1 MMKKLVVVALLGAIG
16 AAGTARAEFVNAPQL
31 ADWLAEARKAGGSF
45 KDRTLALGYVSGV
58 HDAFERTEICTP
70 DGTSAKSLLSTVED
84 WMRAHP
90 DEWGRNGA
98 DTVRRALAARW
109 PCAEPAR

>member
-1 MMKKLVVVALLGAIG
+1 MKRTLVIALLGGLCSASPVH
-16 AAGTARAEFVNAPQL
+16 AEFVSAPRL

-45 KDRTLALGYVSGV
+45 KDRTLTLGYVSGV

-70 DGTSAKSLLSTVED
+70 DGTTAKSLLKVVDD
-84 WMRAHP
+84 WMRDHP
-90 DEWGRNGA
+90 GDWGANGA

-109 PCAEPAR
+109 PCVEERR